1 MAVSLISPFHM
12 YGSRFVVSA
21 DYLITFCFFFCMSHP
36 YIFLLADYN
45 LATVGFGRTELNQVQ
60 HLQRT
65 AVKKKGSL
73 SFSW

>member
-1 MAVSLISPFHM
+1 
-12 YGSRFVVSA
+12 
-21 DYLITFCFFFCMSHP
+21 MSHP

-45 LATVGFGRTELNQVQ
+45 LATIGFGRTELNQVQ
-60 HLQRT
+60 HFQTT